1 MLDRIT
7 DITYRPLIKKI
18 LIKDINATLSILLV
32 HKVLNMTIKS
42 LVK

>member
-1 MLDRIT
+1 MLVRIT
-7 DITYRPLIKKI
+7 DITYRLLIKKI

-32 HKVLNMTIKS
+32 HQVLNMTIKS

>member
-1 MLDRIT
+1 MLVRIT
-7 DITYRPLIKKI
+7 DITYRPLIKKN
-18 LIKDINATLSILLV
+18 LIKDINATLGILLV

>member
-1 MLDRIT
+1 MLVRIT
-7 DITYRPLIKKI
+7 DITYRPLITKN
-18 LIKDINATLSILLV
+18 LIKDINVTLSIHLV